1 MAPADMTSGLDFD
14 QFHRGLMSTLPERAP
29 LARPSLD
36 GRAPFTFQLED
47 GRAYHFAV
55 DGGTVTVGEGAHAE
69 GAVLRLSEDDWRRFA
84 IEAWT
89 RTGLLYHGHA
99 EYVRGS
105 YDDLC
110 HWEPAL
116 RALFHGRPVY
126 DPLAIDL
133 RDRAGERLDLHQT
146 FRLQDDRAAM
156 AHFLD
161 VAGYLH
167 LREVFTPDEV
177 DALREAVERQA
188 ARATPGDHAAGFWTK
203 TVEGEPVIA
212 NLRYGSLG
220 SQLLTELHDDPRIRT
235 IVSLTGRDDLRA
247 NLDRNEGTKIIFK
260 RPGATEGFTDL
271 PLHTDCGMGFHA
283 IACPMYLI
291 GVHLDDGTPASGQ
304 LHVAAGSHRG
314 TCPDPLIND
323 VSDWPIVA
331 LDTQAGDCSVH
342 VSHLL
347 HAAPPPVGELARG
360 QHARRTAYLCFAPP
374 RLFEALEP
382 MQDLVAEMAS
392 ADGVTFRPEDLY

>member
-84 IEAWT
+84 VEAWT

-177 DALREAVERQA
+177 DAL
-188 ARATPGDHAAGFWTK
+188 
-203 TVEGEPVIA
+203 
-212 NLRYGSLG
+212 
-220 SQLLTELHDDPRIRT
+220 
-235 IVSLTGRDDLRA
+235 
-247 NLDRNEGTKIIFK
+247 
-260 RPGATEGFTDL
+260 
-271 PLHTDCGMGFHA
+271 
-283 IACPMYLI
+283 
-291 GVHLDDGTPASGQ
+291 
-304 LHVAAGSHRG
+304 AAGSHRG